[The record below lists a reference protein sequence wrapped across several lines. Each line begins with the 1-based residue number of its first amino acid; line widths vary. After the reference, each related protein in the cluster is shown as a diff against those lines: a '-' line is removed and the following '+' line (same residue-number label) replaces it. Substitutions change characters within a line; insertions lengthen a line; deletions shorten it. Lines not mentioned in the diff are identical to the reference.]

1 MGSLQGRSI
10 AVLTLLGV
18 LGIFPQS
25 VAADDRVPP
34 LECSQAAQDRIGT
47 LSGTVADVS
56 GAGISGALITA
67 SCGSFRQAVTTDSIG
82 AYSLQ
87 LSPAGTVCASQL
99 TTFPRVNEKSYLP
112 LQVQSWNGKLH

>member
-1 MGSLQGRSI
+1 MSFARVSRTSSSDHYAASLLAGGHYDVTVAAPGFKTVRLSRQARMGPLEGRSI

-25 VAADDRVPP
+25 VAADDRVAP

-67 SCGSFRQAVTTDSIG
+67 SCGS
-82 AYSLQ
+82 
-87 LSPAGTVCASQL
+87 
-99 TTFPRVNEKSYLP
+99 
-112 LQVQSWNGKLH
+112 